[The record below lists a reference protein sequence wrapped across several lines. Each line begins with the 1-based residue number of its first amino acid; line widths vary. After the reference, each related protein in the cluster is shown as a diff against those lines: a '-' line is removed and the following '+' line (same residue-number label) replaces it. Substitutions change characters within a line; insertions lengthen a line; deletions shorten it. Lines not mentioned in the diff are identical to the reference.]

1 MEKVDPLADV
11 RAAIEQTLRNGNHVW
26 LVGGARPPE
35 PGFPLS
41 IQPAPDP
48 GFGWNG
54 QAYVNV
60 WSMQLADFLQ
70 KHVMEGTVVLSP
82 AENVNPDENVALLV
96 ARGWED

>member
-1 MEKVDPLADV
+1 MLV
-11 RAAIEQTLRNGNHVW
+11 AITLTLKSNGNVW

-35 PGFPLS
+35 PGLPLS

-48 GFGWNG
+48 NFGWSG
-54 QAYVNV
+54 AAYVTI

-70 KHVMEGTVVLSP
+70 KHVVEGTTPLLP

-96 ARGWED
+96 ARGWQE